1 MKKMNIDMYE
11 FRLDRRSSGLVVVD
25 VLDDVSLDS
34 SSDCKDLL
42 WR

>member
-1 MKKMNIDMYE
+1 MNIDMYE
-11 FRLDRRSSGLVVVD
+11 FRLDRRTSVV
-25 VLDDVSLDS
+25 DDVSLDS